1 MSDTNYQATWQS
13 GMIDPLNK
21 GLGNLPHALPPASG
35 NTVHW
40 NLLLED
46 ISLPTAVLYEE
57 RLAHNL
63 AWMQAFVGEY
73 QVKLAPH
80 GKTTMAPKLF
90 ARQLAAGAWGIT
102 LATAHQTQVAYAHGV
117 RRVLMANQLVGKQN
131 MATIS
136 RLLEDPDF
144 EFFCLVDSVEIVEQL
159 GAFFSARKQRLNV
172 LLELGPV
179 GGRTGVRNA
188 EQQAAVLAA
197 VKRWQDS
204 IALSGIEVYEGV
216 LKEEADIRLFLQRAV
231 QCAKELA
238 QQGYLQHRSAQ
249 KPAILTGAGSAWYD
263 VVAEEFSGVDI
274 GVPLDIVLRP
284 GCYLTH
290 DVGIYRAAQEQI
302 LTRNPV
308 AKKMRSEL
316 LPALQL
322 WAYVQSIPETDKAI
336 IALGKRDAAFDAG
349 LPLPVKHFRPGHDSV
364 PVAIPAHWE
373 VTGMMDQHAYLK
385 IAAGDDIRVG
395 DMIAFDISHP
405 CLTFD
410 KWRHLPVLN
419 AQFDVID
426 IVQTFF

>member
-1 MSDTNYQATWQS
+1 MSDTNYQATWQA

-21 GLGNLPHALPPASG
+21 GLGNLPHALPPTAG

-46 ISLPTAVLYEE
+46 ISLPAAVLYEE

-144 EFFCLVDSVEIVEQL
+144 EFFCLVDSADIVEQL
-159 GAFFSARKQRLNV
+159 GAWFSARKQQLNV

-197 VKRWQDS
+197 IKRWQGS
-204 IALSGIEVYEGV
+204 IALSG
-216 LKEEADIRLFLQRAV
+216 
-231 QCAKELA
+231 
-238 QQGYLQHRSAQ
+238 HRS
-249 KPAILTGAGSAWYD
+249 L
-263 VVAEEFSGVDI
+263 
-274 GVPLDIVLRP
+274 
-284 GCYLTH
+284 
-290 DVGIYRAAQEQI
+290 
-302 LTRNPV
+302 
-308 AKKMRSEL
+308 
-316 LPALQL
+316 
-322 WAYVQSIPETDKAI
+322 
-336 IALGKRDAAFDAG
+336 
-349 LPLPVKHFRPGHDSV
+349 
-364 PVAIPAHWE
+364 
-373 VTGMMDQHAYLK
+373 
-385 IAAGDDIRVG
+385 
-395 DMIAFDISHP
+395 
-405 CLTFD
+405 
-410 KWRHLPVLN
+410 
-419 AQFDVID
+419 
-426 IVQTFF
+426 